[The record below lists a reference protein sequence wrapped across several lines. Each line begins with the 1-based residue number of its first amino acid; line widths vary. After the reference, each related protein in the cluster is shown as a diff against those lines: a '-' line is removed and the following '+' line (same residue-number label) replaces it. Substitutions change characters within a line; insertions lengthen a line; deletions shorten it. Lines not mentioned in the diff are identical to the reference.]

1 MDATIFEQRVA
12 YRLGAVEMSANGI
25 GSYMASTIWAK
36 MSNANPDV
44 AKTWALREAMTWSR

>member
-1 MDATIFEQRVA
+1 MLE
-12 YRLGAVEMSANGI
+12 AVEMFANGS

-36 MSNANPDV
+36 MSNANLDI